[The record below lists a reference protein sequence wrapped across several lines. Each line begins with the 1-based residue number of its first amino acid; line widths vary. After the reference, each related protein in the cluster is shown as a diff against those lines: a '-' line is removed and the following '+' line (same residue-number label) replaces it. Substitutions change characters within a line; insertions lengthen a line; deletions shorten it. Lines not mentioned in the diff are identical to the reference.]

1 MDAFAYL
8 LIVSSSRIRE
18 MSSYGH
24 NLCLENHMSHSARYV
39 VYRVNDQVEMQ
50 AKCRYA
56 MPAPNGSIRAESI
69 SSRRC
74 KYQERAT
81 YTDA

>member
-1 MDAFAYL
+1 
-8 LIVSSSRIRE
+8 
-18 MSSYGH
+18 
-24 NLCLENHMSHSARYV
+24 MSHSARYV
-39 VYRVNDQVEMQ
+39 VYRVNDLVETQ